1 LTIGY
6 DHRNVD
12 RGDTRLKTMRLASL
26 LLCLCLAPQLG
37 LTQETAQVTTAP
49 RVRVVTNHGNFV
61 IELDHGRAPLTVDAF
76 LKYVNQ
82 GFYSG
87 VIFHRVVAGFIAQA
101 GGYAKPADDTTE
113 LQPKPVTTSVINES
127 GNGLSN
133 LRGTVGFARNTEPH
147 SGTSQF
153 YINLADNIDLNPR
166 PTRWGYAVF
175 GKVIEGMEVV
185 DDIGHRPTHDRAP
198 FPSNVPVEPI
208 VIERIEVIE

>member
-1 LTIGY
+1 
-6 DHRNVD
+6 
-12 RGDTRLKTMRLASL
+12 MRIASL
-26 LLCLCLAPQLG
+26 LLCLLLVPHLAA
-37 LTQETAQVTTAP
+37 AQARRAGCARRSP
-49 RVRVVTNHGNFV
+49 RVRVVTTAGNFV
-61 IELDHGRAPLTVDAF
+61 IELDRTRAPMTVEAF

-101 GGYAKPADDTTE
+101 GGYTADME
-113 LQPKPVTTSVINES
+113 QKPVTEAVINES

-133 LRGTVGFARNTEPH
+133 LRGTVGFARSNDPH

-153 YINLADNIDLNPR
+153 YVNLADNIDLNPR

-185 DDIGHRPTHDRAP
+185 DDIGHRPTAGGGPFDR
-198 FPSNVPVEPI
+198 NVPVEPI
-208 VIERIEVIE
+208 VIERIELIE

>member
-1 LTIGY
+1 M
-6 DHRNVD
+6 
-12 RGDTRLKTMRLASL
+12 RGKCL
-26 LLCLCLAPQLG
+26 LLCLL
-37 LTQETAQVTTAP
+37 LTLQVAGAQDASTPASTVAP
-49 RVRVVTNHGNFV
+49 RVRVVTNAGNFV
-61 IELDHGRAPLTVDAF
+61 IELDKGRSPLTVEAF

-101 GGYAKPADDTTE
+101 GGFTADMKQKD
-113 LQPKPVTTSVINES
+113 VTSNIFNES

-133 LRGTVGFARNTEPH
+133 LRGTVGFARSTEPH

-175 GKVIEGMEVV
+175 GKVVEGMEVV
-185 DDIGHRPTHDRAP
+185 DDIGHRPTGGGGSFDR
-198 FPSNVPVEPI
+198 NVPIEPI
-208 VIERIEVIE
+208 VIERIEVVE